1 MVGYE
6 AGLRDPVRDVL
17 RREAMRWYWVPL
29 VTGLAWF
36 VIGWAVLRADV
47 TSLRTVG
54 ILVGFVFLGV
64 AVTEAAL
71 AWLFHGGWRVMHAV
85 VSVLFLLSAGWAFVR
100 PVDTFFALASVLGL
114 LLLLQGASSI
124 TQAIGFRDISPYWG
138 FALFSGLMMTALG
151 LWVSTSD
158 RVWTLAARSAF
169 ILLWVGFMAVFR
181 GIQDV
186 TTGFVMLRLG
196 KEQDQTSQPA
206 GAGGSVSVPLQRDA
220 TSRPQAP
227 AGSAGRPTS

>member
-1 MVGYE
+1 MVDYGF
-6 AGLRDPVRDVL
+6 GPRDPVREVVQ
-17 RREAMRWYWVPL
+17 REATRWYWLPL
-29 VTGLAWF
+29 VTGVAWF
-36 VIGWAVLRADV
+36 IIGWAVLRADV
-47 TSLRTVG
+47 TSLKTVG

-100 PVDTFFALASVLGL
+100 PVNTFFALASVLGL
-114 LLLLQGASSI
+114 LLLLQGVSSI
-124 TQAIGFRDISPYWG
+124 TQAIGLRDISPYWG
-138 FALFSGLMMTALG
+138 FALFSGLLMTALG

-169 ILLWVGFMAVFR
+169 VLLWVGFMAVFR

-196 KEQDQTSQPA
+196 KEETQPSQPA
-206 GAGGSVSVPLQRDA
+206 GAGGPAAVPAQRES
-220 TSRPQAP
+220 TSRSQTSVQTTGRP
-227 AGSAGRPTS
+227 AG

>member
-1 MVGYE
+1 VQQE
-6 AGLRDPVRDVL
+6 AT
-17 RREAMRWYWVPL
+17 RWYWLPL
-29 VTGLAWF
+29 VTGVAWF
-36 VIGWAVLRADV
+36 IIGWAVLRADV
-47 TSLRTVG
+47 TSLKTVG

-114 LLLLQGASSI
+114 LLLLQGVSSI

-169 ILLWVGFMAVFR
+169 ILLWVGFMSVFR

-196 KEQDQTSQPA
+196 KEKDQTSQPA
-206 GAGGSVSVPLQRDA
+206 DVGGSASVPLQREA